1 MFGLT
6 SLNKHLHCKAMIL
19 IYKVFS
25 CLHRTTN
32 LQSFSPRKRYTDIF
46 SLIEIVGANFSLC
59 FRFPTCHRVICFAL
73 RYFVNYAPLLRAECK
88 FNYIICCLATFSL
101 PIFSCLSVKVFIAVD
116 FFFLSVSPT
125 TNPSYLSIC
134 KTFDEASRCVFFEL
148 ALACSE
154 IKD

>member
-32 LQSFSPRKRYTDIF
+32 LQSFSPRKRYTSERILCNCKVF
-46 SLIEIVGANFSLC
+46 TFIEIVGANFSLC
-59 FRFPTCHRVICFAL
+59 FHFLTCHRVIFFAL
-73 RYFVNYAPLLRAECK
+73 RYFVNYAPLLRAVCK

-101 PIFSCLSVKVFIAVD
+101 PVFSCLYVKQ
-116 FFFLSVSPT
+116 
-125 TNPSYLSIC
+125 
-134 KTFDEASRCVFFEL
+134 
-148 ALACSE
+148 
-154 IKD
+154 